1 MKHLPLIA
9 NFILIIALCFSAVY
23 WAMQLFSPTVRSVA
37 TPALTIQPPPSL
49 DAAAGLFGGH
59 LNTASAGNFQLIGVI
74 VASNPAESVAI
85 LATDGKPAQAIRTHA
100 EVVPGVTLNEVNR
113 RYVSLSEGGAIKRV
127 ELPEKTKAQIG
138 VGLSTHAT
146 VAGSPPL
153 SNSSNPSGK

>member
-59 LNTASAGNFQLIGVI
+59 LNAASASNFQLIGVI
-74 VASNPAESVAI
+74 VASIPAESVAI
-85 LATDGKPAQAIRTHA
+85 LAADGKSAKAIRVNA
-100 EVVPGVTLNEVNR
+100 EVMPGVTVKEVNKH
-113 RYVSLSEGGAIKRV
+113 YVLLSEGGVIKQV
-127 ELPEKTKAQIG
+127 DLPEKPKAQIG
-138 VGLSTHAT
+138 VGLSSNTA

-153 SNSSNPSGK
+153 SNSSNSSGK